1 MGFLSDN
8 VKELLVAGILVVIAL
23 AIMQGVTDTQVNDT
37 IYANSSMGTQPIAY
51 TGGAAITTAI
61 GGFSSWFTLLVL
73 VIVGVVIFVYLRM
86 IGGGG
91 QTAL

>member
-23 AIMQGVTDTQVNDT
+23 AIMQGVTDTQNT
-37 IYANSSMGTQPIAY
+37 TTEAY
-51 TGGAAITTAI
+51 TAGNAITTAI

-73 VIVGVVIFVYLRM
+73 VVVGVVIFVYLRM